1 MGWARER
8 VQQQIREIAERVAS
22 SEGLEVVDVELRGG
36 ASNGVVRIF
45 IDRPEGVTHGDCE
58 MLSRQ
63 MGPML
68 DVEDLI
74 PGPYRLEVSSPGLER
89 KLVKPSDYE
98 RFEGKKA
105 LIKLGRPLEG
115 RKQFTGRLQG
125 CAAGSVAIECD
136 GAVRRFRLEDI
147 ELARLVVDFGDRK
160 H

>member
-1 MGWARER
+1 MVE
-8 VQQQIREIAERVAS
+8 
-22 SEGLEVVDVELRGG
+22 VELRGG
-36 ASNGVVRIF
+36 ARNGVVRIF

-68 DVEDLI
+68 DVEDLM
-74 PGPYRLEVSSPGLER
+74 PGPYRLEVSSPGLDR

-105 LIKLGRPLEG
+105 LIQLRRPLQG
-115 RKQFTGRLQG
+115 RKRFTGRLQG
-125 CAAGSVAIECD
+125 CGA
-136 GAVRRFRLEDI
+136 GAVVIDSDGTVMQFRLEDI
-147 ELARLVVDFGDRK
+147 EVARLVADFGDRK